1 MYNNRQDP
9 KGGIRM
15 FVVTRLKNLGY
26 FLGIA
31 LMIFGAAFIVMPERI
46 VGLIT
51 ILVGA
56 ILLLYGFFRT
66 LAVIFKWNTV
76 KNRILLLVLSLAL
89 MGTGLYIL
97 LNTSATIHITGAVL
111 GLFAILLAVDRFV
124 SAHKMRGQVN
134 IMPAVLF
141 GIIHLVFGAGLIYA
155 SLQMFS
161 FIVILYGVYLFVAGL
176 MVVLSL
182 RLFNDF

>member
-1 MYNNRQDP
+1 
-9 KGGIRM
+9 M

-31 LMIFGAAFIVMPERI
+31 LMILGAAFIAMPERI
-46 VGLIT
+46 VGLLT

-66 LAVIFKWNTV
+66 LAVIVKWNTI

-89 MGTGLYIL
+89 MGAGLYIL

-111 GLFAILLAVDRFV
+111 GIFAILLAVDRFV
-124 SAHKMRGQVN
+124 SAYRMRGQVS
-134 IMPAVLF
+134 IMPAVVF
-141 GIIHLVFGAGLIYA
+141 GLVHLVFGIGLVYA
-155 SLQMFS
+155 SWQMFS
-161 FIVILYGVYLFVAGL
+161 FIVLLYGIYLFVAGL
-176 MVVLSL
+176 MVILSL